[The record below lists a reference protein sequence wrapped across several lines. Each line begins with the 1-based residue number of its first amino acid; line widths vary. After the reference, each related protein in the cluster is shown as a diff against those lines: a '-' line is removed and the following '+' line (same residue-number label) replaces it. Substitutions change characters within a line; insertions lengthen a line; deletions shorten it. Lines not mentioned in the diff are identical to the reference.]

1 MGVFGITRSE
11 MDRAIERE
19 CSSKAKELE
28 ATVKSIGNR
37 VDKLEAD
44 AKHISEHETKIDKL
58 EQQFKELDRK
68 IEDRFNTVEKKFD
81 NLDVKFTEVINT
93 TRQHVDD
100 QVKLAITQLNDA
112 DKRWEGTNTKL
123 QEGMDDLNEKMH
135 SVEGTNT
142 KLQAGMD
149 RLNENM
155 TELVTTV
162 KGLTDRTTNLELA
175 PAKQALEEKN
185 AAKKALATKAFD
197 ILFKLFVAGMAAL
210 LAAKGIN
217 LF

>member
-11 MDRAIERE
+11 MERAIERE
-19 CSSKAKELE
+19 CNNRSREVE
-28 ATVKSIGNR
+28 ATMRSIDER

-58 EQQFKELDRK
+58 EQQFRELDRK
-68 IEDRFNTVEKKFD
+68 IDDKFNTVEKKFD
-81 NLDVKFTEVINT
+81 DLDNKFDSVIRD

-100 QVKLAITQLNDA
+100 QVNRAITQLNDA
-112 DKRWEGTNTKL
+112 DKRWEGTNAKL
-123 QEGMDDLNEKMH
+123 QD
-135 SVEGTNT
+135 
-142 KLQAGMD
+142 GMD

-155 TELVTTV
+155 NELVSTV
-162 KGLTDRTTNLELA
+162 KSLTDRTTNLELA
-175 PAKQALEEKN
+175 PAKQALEEKT
-185 AAKKALATKAFD
+185 AMKKEITKKVFD
-197 ILFKLFVAGMAAL
+197 ILWKVLLAGAAAL

>member
-11 MDRAIERE
+11 MERAIERE
-19 CSSKAKELE
+19 CSNRSREVE
-28 ATVKSIGNR
+28 ATMRSIDER

-58 EQQFKELDRK
+58 EQQFRELDRK
-68 IEDRFNTVEKKFD
+68 IDDKFNTVEKKFD
-81 NLDVKFTEVINT
+81 DLDNKFDSVIRD

-100 QVKLAITQLNDA
+100 QVNRAITKLNDA

-123 QEGMDDLNEKMH
+123 QD
-135 SVEGTNT
+135 
-142 KLQAGMD
+142 GMD

-155 TELVTTV
+155 TELVSTV
-162 KGLTDRTTNLELA
+162 KSLTDRTTNLELA

-185 AAKKALATKAFD
+185 AMKKEITKKVFD
-197 ILFKLFVAGMAAL
+197 ILWKVLLAGAAAL